1 MHDEIDGTKIY
12 HSFIADEYE
21 TVFPDA
27 VSVQGDLVK
36 ITPAIKEA
44 VAVEAQAA
52 VLYAEDDEDIPEDKN
67 MGDVRTPAVEAVEAV
82 EANEAKEE
90 VRETLLTDLKQF
102 TPHDLTM
109 YLVSAVQELEAKIT
123 ALESA

>member
-1 MHDEIDGTKIY
+1 MSVHPEIDGSKTY

-36 ITPAIKEA
+36 ITPAVEAAEA
-44 VAVEAQAA
+44 VDAQAA
-52 VLYAEDDEDIPEDKN
+52 VLYAEDDNDIPEDKN
-67 MGDVRTPAVEAVEAV
+67 VGDIRTPAVEAADAVEAV
-82 EANEAKEE
+82 EEI
-90 VRETLLTDLKQF
+90 RETLLTDLLQF

-109 YLVSAVQELEAKIT
+109 YLVAAVQELEAKIT